1 MRRIDRKRVLA
12 LGKRRSSP
20 ASFVRKQWASMRA
33 DLVSLVTVVAT
44 LPLAG
49 CLLPGRQG
57 PVSRSLVASRQFS
70 QQGIAAVERGQW
82 QRGEE
87 LLAEA
92 VETCPFDPDA
102 RRHYAEAL
110 WHRGEREQA
119 VDELE
124 EAARLAE
131 DDPKLHVLLA
141 DKRLTMGQVELARQS
156 AQHAIDLDPK
166 LADAW
171 AIRGRV
177 RRASGRPE
185 WALAD
190 YHRALG
196 LAPHD
201 RAILLE
207 TAELYRELNEPP
219 RALAALQT
227 LADTYSPGEEPQQVL
242 YLEGLAYA
250 ALERWDEAAE
260 TLAAAS
266 TRQRPTAEILF
277 RLGQAE
283 LYAGRSARAAQTAR
297 QALAL
302 NPDHGPSRELLGHAE
317 LVLRPDGPL
326 LR

>member
-1 MRRIDRKRVLA
+1 
-12 LGKRRSSP
+12 
-20 ASFVRKQWASMRA
+20 MRA
-33 DLVSLVTVVAT
+33 DLVSLITAVAA

-49 CLLPGRQG
+49 CTLPGRAG
-57 PVSRSLVASRQFS
+57 PVSRSLVTSRQYS
-70 QQGIAAVERGQW
+70 QQGIAAIERGQW
-82 QRGEE
+82 EQAES

-92 VETCPFDPDA
+92 VETCPADTDA

-110 WHRGEREQA
+110 WHQGERERA
-119 VDELE
+119 VDQLE
-124 EAARLAE
+124 EAARLTV
-131 DDPKLHVLLA
+131 DDPQLHVLLA
-141 DKRLTMGQVELARQS
+141 DRRLVIGQVKLARQS

-166 LADAW
+166 LAGAW
-171 AIRGRV
+171 AIRGRI
-177 RRASGRPE
+177 RRACGQPDR
-185 WALAD
+185 ALSD

-201 RAILLE
+201 RTILLE
-207 TAELYRELNEPP
+207 TAELYRELGEPP

-260 TLAAAS
+260 SLAAAS
-266 TRQRPTAEILF
+266 TQEQPTTEILF
-277 RLGQAE
+277 QLGRAE
-283 LYAGRSARAAQTAR
+283 FYAGRPARAAEAAR

-302 NPDHGPSRELLGHAE
+302 YPDHKPSRELLGQAE
-317 LVLRPDGPL
+317 LVLRPDGPV

>member
-1 MRRIDRKRVLA
+1 MRVDLA
-12 LGKRRSSP
+12 
-20 ASFVRKQWASMRA
+20 
-33 DLVSLVTVVAT
+33 SLVTVVAT

-49 CLLPGRQG
+49 CLLPGRPG
-57 PVSRSLVASRQFS
+57 PVSRSLVTSRQFS
-70 QQGIAAVERGQW
+70 QQGIAAIERGQW
-82 QRGEE
+82 ERAED

-92 VETCPFDPDA
+92 VETCPVDADA

-110 WHRGEREQA
+110 WHQGARERA

-124 EAARLAE
+124 EAARLTA
-131 DDPKLHVLLA
+131 DDPQLHILLA
-141 DKRLTMGQVELARQS
+141 DRRLAIGHVELARQS
-156 AQHAIDLDPK
+156 AQHAVDLDPR

-177 RRASGRPE
+177 RWACGQPDR
-185 WALAD
+185 ALAD

-207 TAELYRELNEPP
+207 TAELYRELGEPS
-219 RALAALQT
+219 RALVALQT

-250 ALERWDEAAE
+250 ALKRWDEATE
-260 TLAAAS
+260 SLAAAS
-266 TRQRPTAEILF
+266 TREQPTAEILF
-277 RLGQAE
+277 QLGRAE
-283 LYAGRSARAAQTAR
+283 LYAGRPARAAEAAR
-297 QALAL
+297 QAIAL
-302 NPDHGPSRELLGHAE
+302 YPDHRPSRELLGQAE
-317 LVLRPDGPL
+317 VVLRPDGPL

>member
-1 MRRIDRKRVLA
+1 
-12 LGKRRSSP
+12 
-20 ASFVRKQWASMRA
+20 MRA
-33 DLVSLVTVVAT
+33 DLVSLATAVAM

-49 CLLPGRQG
+49 CLLPGRPG

-70 QQGIAAVERGQW
+70 QQGIAAIERGQW
-82 QRGEE
+82 ERAEG

-92 VETCPFDPDA
+92 VETCPVDADA
-102 RRHYAEAL
+102 RCHYAEAL
-110 WHRGEREQA
+110 WHQGERERA
-119 VDELE
+119 VDQLE
-124 EAARLAE
+124 EAARLAV
-131 DDPKLHVLLA
+131 DAPQSHVLLA
-141 DKRLTMGQVELARQS
+141 DRRLAIGHVELARQS
-156 AQHAIDLDPK
+156 AQHAIDLDPR

-177 RRASGRPE
+177 RWAGGQPDR
-185 WALAD
+185 ALAD

-207 TAELYRELNEPP
+207 TAELYRELGEPP

-250 ALERWDEAAE
+250 ALDRWDEAAE
-260 TLAAAS
+260 SLAAAS
-266 TRQRPTAEILF
+266 TREQPTAEILCQ
-277 RLGQAE
+277 LGRAE
-283 LYAGRSARAAQTAR
+283 LYAGRPARAVQAAR

-302 NPDHGPSRELLGHAE
+302 HPDHGPSRELLGHAE
-317 LVLRPDGPL
+317 LVQRPGGPL